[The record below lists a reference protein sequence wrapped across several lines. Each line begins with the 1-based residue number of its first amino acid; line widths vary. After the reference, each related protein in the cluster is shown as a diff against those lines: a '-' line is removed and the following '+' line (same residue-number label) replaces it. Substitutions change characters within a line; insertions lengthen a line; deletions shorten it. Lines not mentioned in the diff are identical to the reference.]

1 MVAQTAQRALRDLG
15 RGTPLGRARV
25 KILQIIAAWP
35 DSLQEDVNP
44 YKWNAN
50 ADLMTQE
57 LIVQLLTA
65 IYAVCNAVRLLI
77 YVPQIVAIARERSGA
92 YAISMFSWIFWS
104 FSHAI
109 TAVYCH
115 IVVNDPLLG
124 SMMWGNAF
132 GCLAVV
138 VLTAAKRRRYGW
150 SCEQRC
156 A

>member
-1 MVAQTAQRALRDLG
+1 MNRAG
-15 RGTPLGRARV
+15 RESSEWNGFRFSRTLVNIRQCIG
-25 KILQIIAAWP
+25 AWP
-35 DSLQEDVNP
+35 DLLQADVNP

-50 ADLMTQE
+50 ADLMAQE

-65 IYAVCNAVRLLI
+65 TYAVCNAARLLI

-92 YAISMFSWIFWS
+92 HAISMFSWVFWS
-104 FSHAI
+104 FSHAV

-115 IVVNDPLLG
+115 IVVNDPLLS

-150 SCEQRC
+150 SCERPC
-156 A
+156 T

>member
-1 MVAQTAQRALRDLG
+1 MNIRQF
-15 RGTPLGRARV
+15 
-25 KILQIIAAWP
+25 IAAWP
-35 DSLQEDVNP
+35 DLLQGDVNP
-44 YKWNAN
+44 CKWNAN
-50 ADLMTQE
+50 ADLMAQE

-65 IYAVCNAVRLLI
+65 TYAVCNAVRLLI

-104 FSHAI
+104 FSHAV

-115 IVVNDPLLG
+115 IVVSDPLLG

-138 VLTAAKRRRYGW
+138 VLTAAKRRRYGC
-150 SCEQRC
+150 SCERRC
-156 A
+156 T

>member
-1 MVAQTAQRALRDLG
+1 M
-15 RGTPLGRARV
+15 
-25 KILQIIAAWP
+25 
-35 DSLQEDVNP
+35 S
-44 YKWNAN
+44 
-50 ADLMTQE
+50 QE
-57 LIVQLLTA
+57 LILQSITA

-92 YAISMFSWIFWS
+92 HAISMFSWIFWS
-104 FSHAI
+104 FSHAV
-109 TAVYCH
+109 TAVYCQ

-150 SCEQRC
+150 TCESRC